1 MKKRNLHRLPAN
13 IFLAI
18 LFIVFPFLSILSTTY
33 YSQGSLAPNSL
44 SSWNTVR
51 TGGGAT
57 PGAFNASNDVFII
70 QNGHT
75 MTTDAAW
82 IFGATDSKLE
92 IEDGGK
98 LVAKHDITINNST
111 TTIFQIDNG
120 GTYVQDVAMAM
131 GSNIFRGK
139 EVFASNSNIE
149 IKQTPAGVTAPSL
162 PGWGNVVIDIASGGI
177 LTWGDN
183 LAHIQGD
190 LVINS
195 TGGSRHTLSAS
206 TNTTSAIGGNLTLN
220 GGDFRLTDGSGSSDL
235 TVNGTVTI
243 NGGTLN
249 LAGSS
254 GVGTLIVLGSV
265 TLSGGTITETGSS
278 TSSKIVFNKAGEQ
291 TFTSGSTISNTV
303 NFEVGSSSTLNM
315 GTSVISGGGSFTLS
329 AGATLKTSNTSGLN
343 GAITVSGTKTLDAS
357 ANYIFNGSSA
367 QTESLLSAA
376 NNITISNNVG
386 TTLAHHLTASTLTI
400 DAGATLNVNPD
411 IQLTVTT
418 LTNNGTVS
426 LKSSSMGTATLIP
439 ETIAGTGTYN
449 VEQYL
454 PTGNKNWYISSP
466 VTSGKLPFVGYEFN
480 ESNGTWSSQYAA
492 NTSMIVGEGYI
503 TVPSIASTM
512 TFTGTINN
520 ADYDVSN
527 KLWIQRTETSSK
539 KGYNLVGNPY
549 TAYLNWDAVAALT
562 ANENL
567 EKTIWY
573 RTRKSDGSYCFATY
587 NSMGSMAVSNG
598 ANTTITGKI
607 PPMQAFWTLL
617 KANGTN
623 TDYLSYLTILKT
635 MRVHRTDVG
644 NSFKAPA
651 AVQKQLLRLQ
661 LSNGTVTDETLL
673 YTNPNAVSGKDN
685 YDSYKMMDSP
695 GSPGLYTLI
704 DGEKFV
710 INGMS
715 TFPVDTEIP
724 LGFVPGSAG
733 SFTISASEIS
743 NLPDHLS
750 VLIKDKN
757 TAAIVNLTKGENLHF
772 IAENIATENRFSV
785 IFKSDLNTSIPTDN
799 SPKIAVFVQKGG
811 KIAVF
816 GVKNEAI
823 KSLKLFTLTGDEVP
837 LTYNLNSGYSV
848 NSTLNTGIYVISITT
863 ETSILNC
870 KLSVN
875 L

>member
-33 YSQGSLAPNSL
+33 YSQGSLAPNSV

-51 TGGGAT
+51 TGGGTT
-57 PGAFNASNDVFII
+57 PGAFDASSDIFII

-75 MTTDAAW
+75 MTTDGVW
-82 IFGATDSKLE
+82 SFGKAGSKLE
-92 IEDGGK
+92 IEDGGT
-98 LVAKHDITINNST
+98 LVADYAITIASSAT
-111 TTIFQIDNG
+111 FQIDNG
-120 GTYVQDVAMAM
+120 GTYVHNNTTAF
-131 GSNIFRGK
+131 GSTIFNGI
-139 EVFASNSNIE
+139 ESFSPNSTVEFKSWNS
-149 IKQTPAGVTAPSL
+149 TGPFVSS
-162 PGWGNVVIDIASGGI
+162 WGNVK
-177 LTWGDN
+177 
-183 LAHIQGD
+183 
-190 LVINS
+190 INS
-195 TGGSRHTLSAS
+195 TTSTTLLQLGGNITAVNGNFEVLSTGSGTNEVRLSANSSATLSIAGNFTVS
-206 TNTTSAIGGNLTLN
+206 GGVFVLS
-220 GGDFRLTDGSGSSDL
+220 SG
-235 TVNGTVTI
+235 TGMPVVNVAGNVSFTGGTVT
-243 NGGTLN
+243 
-249 LAGSS
+249 
-254 GVGTLIVLGSV
+254 
-265 TLSGGTITETGSS
+265 ETG
-278 TSSKIVFNKAGEQ
+278 TGYGKIVFSKAGEQ

-357 ANYIFNGSSA
+357 ANYIFNGGSA

-386 TTLAHHLTASTLTI
+386 TTLAHHLTASTITI

-411 IQLTVTT
+411 IQLTITT
-418 LTNNGTVS
+418 LANNGTVS
-426 LKSSSMGTATLIP
+426 LKSSSMGTATLRP

-466 VTSGKLPFVGYEFN
+466 VTTGKLPFVGYTFN
-480 ESNGTWSSQYAA
+480 ESNGTWSSHVA
-492 NTSMIVGEGYI
+492 NTSMTTGKGYI
-503 TVPSIASTM
+503 TVPASTSTM

-520 ADYDVSN
+520 DDYDVSN
-527 KLWIQRTETSSK
+527 KLWIQRTETSSN

-635 MRVHRTDVG
+635 MRVHRTDDG
-644 NSFKAPA
+644 NKFKASA
-651 AVQKQLLRLQ
+651 AAQSQLLRLQ
-661 LSNGTVTDETLL
+661 LSNGTLTDETLL

-757 TAAIVNLTKGENLHF
+757 TAAIVNLTKGENLRF
-772 IAENIATENRFSV
+772 IAENIATENRFRV

-823 KSLKLFTLTGDEVP
+823 KSLKLFTLTGGEVP

-848 NSTLNTGIYVISITT
+848 NNTLNTGIYVISITT